1 MWKDICSAP
10 SASSMEFLSS
20 VHGEVGEAAEY
31 SKVYIVALGLAF
43 REAFKSLPSFF
54 QHLLGK
60 RIIGIFVFAQHLEY
74 YYFYH
79 TKRTSSLYI
88 GQLAVRSYP
97 IEKPHIY
104 IE

>member
-1 MWKDICSAP
+1 
-10 SASSMEFLSS
+10 MEFLSS